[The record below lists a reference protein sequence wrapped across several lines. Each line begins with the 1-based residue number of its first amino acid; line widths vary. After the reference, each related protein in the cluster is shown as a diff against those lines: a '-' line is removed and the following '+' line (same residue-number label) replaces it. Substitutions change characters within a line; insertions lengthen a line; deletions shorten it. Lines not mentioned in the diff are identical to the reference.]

1 MIRFVNPKFESLCG
15 KEWIVTNGLGGY
27 ASASLSGANTRRY
40 HGLLVAS
47 LNPPTQRVVLVSK
60 VEETVMVN
68 GEIFELSSNQFQ
80 QAINPHGYQ
89 YLESFERFPF
99 PKSTFKGNAFALT
112 KSVFMVY
119 GENTTVVEYKN
130 EGDKSLTLQLAIFLN
145 HRDYHG
151 NMRENN
157 HTNFHTEAHEGFL
170 KTYAFFGANP
180 LFTKHTGTFVSQPN
194 WYKNYFY
201 EKEQSRGLDPIEDT
215 FKIGYVEI
223 ILEAGQQ
230 THLLFSTEEAV
241 LKADAT
247 TLKTSELKRYES
259 LRPTDDGFLN
269 DLLVAGDQFI
279 VERKSTESHSIIAGY
294 HWFTDWGRDS
304 MIAMRGLCIDTG
316 KQDVCKS
323 ILKTFLNYLDAGM
336 LPNRFPDSPN
346 DEVEYNTID
355 ATLWLFVVLY
365 EYHQKFKDDELI
377 RNAFGKL
384 TEIIHYHKTQTRYNI
399 HETPEGFIYGGEGIA
414 QLTWMDAR
422 IGDVV
427 VTPRHGCPVEVQAL
441 WYNALKTYQYFQSQ
455 LGLNDA
461 LVNAVNDSIAKLE
474 LNFPTFFFNEKG
486 YLNDVVLPATSVD
499 DALRCNQ
506 VYAVSLPFSLL
517 DRDRQKQV
525 MDSVTEKLLTPF
537 GLRTLEPTHPEFK
550 PTYGGDV
557 WSRDLAYHQ
566 GTVWPFLISE
576 YAVAYQNVYGHHP
589 QSKAHI
595 ESLLGALKNH
605 FYNEGCIGGV
615 SEVFDGLEPNN
626 GKGTIQQAWSV
637 SALLRIKYLLQKP

>member
-474 LNFPTFFFNEKG
+474 LNFPTFFFNDKG